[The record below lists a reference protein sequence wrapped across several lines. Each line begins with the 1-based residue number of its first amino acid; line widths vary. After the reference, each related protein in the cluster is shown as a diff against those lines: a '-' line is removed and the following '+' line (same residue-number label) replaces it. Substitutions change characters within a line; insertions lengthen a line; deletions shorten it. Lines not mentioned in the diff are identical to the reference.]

1 MARARRCTPN
11 AWACVALLAGMGMTP
26 MASADGMDPGAPA
39 ASRVADDALALRCTL
54 HVPPQGVA
62 GRPVPLRMTLHNGGP
77 RALRM
82 LTWQTP
88 FEGEWFAP
96 FVAVQRDGT
105 ELPYQ
110 GPMLKRGAPA
120 HDDYLVLPAGAGK
133 SATLDLARA
142 FDLSRP
148 GRYTVQPRLRLM
160 DVRTEGAASLASDA
174 LQPHVLDCPALQFE
188 LKAP

>member
-1 MARARRCTPN
+1 MARARRRTLN
-11 AWACVALLAGMGMTP
+11 AWACAALLLGALA
-26 MASADGMDPGAPA
+26 MAHADGMDRDAAPPTRGA
-39 ASRVADDALALRCTL
+39 ADTQPPVLHCTL
-54 HVPPQGVA
+54 HVPPRGVA
-62 GRPVPLRMTLHNGGP
+62 GRPVPLRMTLRNAGP
-77 RALRM
+77 RALRV

-120 HDDYLVLPAGAGK
+120 PQDYLVLPARAEKG
-133 SATLDLARA
+133 ATLDLARA

-160 DVRTEGAASLASDA
+160 DVRAEGVQAGTA
-174 LQPHVLDCPALQFE
+174 LQAQPLDCAAVQFE
-188 LKAP
+188 LSAP